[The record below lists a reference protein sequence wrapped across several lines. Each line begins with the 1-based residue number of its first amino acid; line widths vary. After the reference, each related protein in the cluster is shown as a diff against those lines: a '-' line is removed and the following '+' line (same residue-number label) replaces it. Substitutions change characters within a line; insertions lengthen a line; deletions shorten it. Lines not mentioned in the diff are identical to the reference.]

1 MGDKGVMSS
10 WVPPPPPHCKWYAI
24 SSLCYGNWPSYRSQ
38 ALTYRI
44 CCIELFLGNSWKQM
58 PCTVSMKPP
67 VRVWNI
73 LCCEKVFPPGFFF
86 FFSTA
91 TTWSF
96 FDLRMSMMGKFW
108 VNIGSCHWSFS
119 EEGRRYSEQSNWS
132 WWCLLSRTNDVTFPS
147 KT

>member
-1 MGDKGVMSS
+1 MGGKGAMSS

-67 VRVWNI
+67 VRVWKYSMLWESVSPWI
-73 LCCEKVFPPGFFF
+73 FFF
-86 FFSTA
+86 FQLLPPGLSLT
-91 TTWSF
+91 
-96 FDLRMSMMGKFW
+96 LRMSMMGKFW